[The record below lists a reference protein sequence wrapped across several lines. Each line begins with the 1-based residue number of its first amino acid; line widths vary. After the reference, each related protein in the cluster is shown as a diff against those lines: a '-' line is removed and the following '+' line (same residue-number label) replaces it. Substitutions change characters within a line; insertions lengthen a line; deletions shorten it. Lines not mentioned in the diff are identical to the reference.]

1 MYILLYALM
10 CRSIWVKS
18 GEEWVKSCCE
28 LFTPAIA
35 LFIGIPEG
43 LVKSEEYF
51 RVCFCSFTYYLSK
64 YVSMAM
70 RGMFSIQS

>member
-43 LVKSEEYF
+43 LVKSISVFASALLHIISRNMCQFNDEK
-51 RVCFCSFTYYLSK
+51 SFN
-64 YVSMAM
+64 
-70 RGMFSIQS
+70 

>member
-1 MYILLYALM
+1 M

-28 LFTPAIA
+28 LFTPAN
-35 LFIGIPEG
+35 LPVYRCFRK
-43 LVKSEEYF
+43 VKSEEYF

-64 YVSMAM
+64 YVSIYLSNYV
-70 RGMFSIQS
+70 SIQ

>member
-64 YVSMAM
+64 YVS
-70 RGMFSIQS
+70 IQ

>member
-1 MYILLYALM
+1 M
-10 CRSIWVKS
+10 

-28 LFTPAIA
+28 LFTSAIA

-51 RVCFCSFTYYLSK
+51 RVCFHIIFIGQDYDMTTLLY
-64 YVSMAM
+64 
-70 RGMFSIQS
+70 QD